1 METTLHRC
9 LKGIYAGAAART
21 EVRVGGFRID
31 AVVEDD
37 RGEEFVEIQHGS
49 LAALRDKVKK
59 LLRKHRV
66 RIVKPII
73 AVKELIRC
81 EEAGGRVLGR
91 RKSPKRG
98 GVLDLF
104 HELIYF
110 TRVFPHPRLVLEVP
124 LVSVEEWRYPG
135 HGRRRRWGKK
145 DFVVEDQRL
154 VEIHATHRFATGDD
168 LVALL
173 PPELPET
180 FHTGDL
186 AEMLG
191 IPRYHAQRIA
201 YCLRQMKLAAD
212 VGCRARARLYELK
225 AA

>member
-1 METTLHRC
+1 METTLHRR
-9 LKGIYAGAAART
+9 LKHIYAGEGART
-21 EVRVGGFRID
+21 EVRIGGFRID

-37 RGEEFVEIQHGS
+37 DGQELVEIQHGS
-49 LAALRDKVKK
+49 LSALRDKVKK

-81 EEAGGRVLGR
+81 DGAGGNILGR

-154 VEIHATHRFATGDD
+154 VEIHSTHRFTCGGD
-168 LVALL
+168 LISLL
-173 PPELPET
+173 PPELPAT

-186 AEMLG
+186 AERLG
-191 IPRYHAQRIA
+191 IPRHHAQRIA
-201 YCLRQMKLAAD
+201 YCLRHMKLAAD
-212 VGCRARARLYELK
+212 VGCKARSRLYELR